1 MTEDAEAR
9 AARLRAQSEEGVA
22 TADRRQQAREWAEKQ
37 VAAVRGT
44 AASEHGDVSATVDHS
59 GLLLR
64 LELSPLTKQAKQ
76 DDLAHAITAVVRLA
90 TADARNQVREV
101 YVRLQNEGVIRALP
115 PFLLPAP
122 ETGTVSLALPV
133 RGNAPSK
140 RAGDHAEE
148 GPPESWLKEE
158 PW

>member
-9 AARLRAQSEEGVA
+9 AARLRAQSEEGAA
-22 TADRRQQAREWAEKQ
+22 TVDRRQQAREWAEKQ

-44 AASEHGDVSATVDHS
+44 ARSEHGDVCATVDHS

-64 LELSPLTKQAKQ
+64 LELSPLVKQAKQ
-76 DDLAHAITAVVRLA
+76 DDLAHAITAVVRQA

-122 ETGTVSLALPV
+122 EVGAVTLALPV
-133 RGNAPSK
+133 RGNSPA
-140 RAGDHAEE
+140 RRTGDHAEE
-148 GPPESWLKEE
+148 GPPDSWLKEE

>member
-22 TADRRQQAREWAEKQ
+22 TADRRQNAREWAEKQ

-44 AASEHGDVSATVDHS
+44 AQSEHGDVSATVDHS

-64 LELSPLTKQAKQ
+64 LELSPLTKQAKH
-76 DDLAHAITAVVRLA
+76 DDLAHAITAVVRQA

-122 ETGTVSLALPV
+122 ETAAVTLALPV
-133 RGNAPSK
+133 RGNSPSK
-140 RAGDHAEE
+140 RTGDHAEE

>member
-1 MTEDAEAR
+1 VTEDAEAR

-44 AASEHGDVSATVDHS
+44 AGSEHGDVRATVDHS

-76 DDLAHAITAVVRLA
+76 DDLAHAITAVVRQA

-122 ETGTVSLALPV
+122 ETGAVTLALPV
-133 RGNAPSK
+133 RGNSPSK
-140 RAGDHAEE
+140 RTGDHAEE
-148 GPPESWLKEE
+148 GPPDSWLKEE

>member
-1 MTEDAEAR
+1 MTEDPQAR
-9 AARLRAQSEEGVA
+9 AARLRAQSEEGA
-22 TADRRQQAREWAEKQ
+22 TNADRRLRAKEWAEEQ

-44 AASEHGDVSATVDHS
+44 ARSEHGDVTATVDHS

-76 DDLAHAITAVVRLA
+76 DDLAHAITAVVRQA

-101 YVRLQNEGVIRALP
+101 YERLRNEGVIRSLP

-122 ETGTVSLALPV
+122 DVRAVELALPV
-133 RGNAPSK
+133 RGNAPVK
-140 RAGDHAEE
+140 RAGDHTEE
-148 GPPESWLKEE
+148 GPPESWLKDE

>member
-1 MTEDAEAR
+1 MTEDAQAR
-9 AARLRAQSEEGVA
+9 AARLRAQAEEGIA
-22 TADRRQQAREWAEKQ
+22 TADRRQNAREWAEKQ

-44 AASEHGDVSATVDHS
+44 AASEHGDVRATVDHS

-76 DDLAHAITAVVRLA
+76 DDLAHAITAVVRQA

-122 ETGTVSLALPV
+122 ETGAVTLALPV
-133 RGNAPSK
+133 RGNSPSK

-148 GPPESWLKEE
+148 GPPDSWLKEE

>member
-9 AARLRAQSEEGVA
+9 AARLRAQSEEGA
-22 TADRRQQAREWAEKQ
+22 TAVDRRAGAREWAEKQ

-44 AASEHGDVSATVDHS
+44 AQTEHGDVRATVDHS
-59 GLLLR
+59 GMLLR

-76 DDLAHAITAVVRLA
+76 DDLAQAITAVVHQA
-90 TADARNQVREV
+90 TADARNQVRAV

-122 ETGTVSLALPV
+122 EVGAVTLALPV
-133 RGNAPSK
+133 RGNASAK
-140 RAGDHAEE
+140 RTGDSAEE

>member
-44 AASEHGDVSATVDHS
+44 GQTEDGDVRATVDHS
-59 GLLLR
+59 GLLLQ
-64 LELSPLTKQAKQ
+64 LELSPITKQAKQ
-76 DDLAHAITAVVRLA
+76 DDLAHAITAVVRQA

-122 ETGTVSLALPV
+122 ETGAVTLALPV
-133 RGNAPSK
+133 RRNATAK
-140 RAGDHAEE
+140 RSGERAEE
-148 GPPESWLKEE
+148 GPPESWLRED

>member
-9 AARLRAQSEEGVA
+9 AARLRAQAEEGIA
-22 TADRRQQAREWAEKQ
+22 TADRRQNAREWAEKQ

-44 AASEHGDVSATVDHS
+44 AASEHGDVRATVDHS

-76 DDLAHAITAVVRLA
+76 DDLAHAITAVVRQA

-122 ETGTVSLALPV
+122 EAGAVTLALPV
-133 RGNAPSK
+133 RGKSSK

-148 GPPESWLKEE
+148 GPPDSWLKEE

>member
-9 AARLRAQSEEGVA
+9 AARLRAQSEEGSA
-22 TADRRQQAREWAEKQ
+22 TVDRRRNAREWAEKQ

-44 AASEHGDVSATVDHS
+44 AQSEHGDVTATVDHS

-76 DDLAHAITAVVRLA
+76 DDLAHAITAVVRQA

-101 YVRLQNEGVIRALP
+101 YVRLQNEGVIKALP

-122 ETGTVSLALPV
+122 EAGAVTLALPV
-133 RGNAPSK
+133 RTGSSARK
-140 RAGDHAEE
+140 ARDHAEE
-148 GPPESWLKEE
+148 GPPDSWLKEE

>member
-1 MTEDAEAR
+1 VTEDAEAR
-9 AARLRAQSEEGVA
+9 AARLRAQSEEGAA
-22 TADRRQQAREWAEKQ
+22 TADRRQNAREWAEKQ
-37 VAAVRGT
+37 VAAVQGT
-44 AASEHGDVSATVDHS
+44 AQSEHGDVRATVDHS

-76 DDLAHAITAVVRLA
+76 DDLAHAITAVVRQA

-101 YVRLQNEGVIRALP
+101 YVKLQNEGVIRALP

-122 ETGTVSLALPV
+122 EVGPVALALPV

-140 RAGDHAEE
+140 RAGEHTEE
-148 GPPESWLKEE
+148 GPPDSWLKEE

>member
-1 MTEDAEAR
+1 MTEDAE
-9 AARLRAQSEEGVA
+9 
-22 TADRRQQAREWAEKQ
+22 
-37 VAAVRGT
+37 
-44 AASEHGDVSATVDHS
+44 
-59 GLLLR
+59 
-64 LELSPLTKQAKQ
+64 
-76 DDLAHAITAVVRLA
+76 AHAITAVVRQA

-122 ETGTVSLALPV
+122 ETAAVTLALPV
-133 RGNAPSK
+133 RGNSPSK
-140 RAGDHAEE
+140 RTGDHAEE

>member
-9 AARLRAQSEEGVA
+9 AARLRAQSEEGA
-22 TADRRQQAREWAEKQ
+22 TTADRRAQAREWAEKQ
-37 VAAVRGT
+37 VAAVLGT
-44 AASEHGDVSATVDHS
+44 AQTEQGDVRATVDHS

-76 DDLAHAITAVVRLA
+76 DDLAHAITALVRQA
-90 TADARNQVREV
+90 TADARNQVRAV
-101 YVRLQNEGVIRALP
+101 YERLRNEGAIRALP

-122 ETGTVSLALPV
+122 EVGEVGLALPV
-133 RGNAPSK
+133 RGGSPSK

-148 GPPESWLKEE
+148 GPPDSWLKEE

>member
-9 AARLRAQSEEGVA
+9 AARLRAQSEEGA
-22 TADRRQQAREWAEKQ
+22 TAVDRRGQAKEWAEKQ

-44 AASEHGDVSATVDHS
+44 ARSQHGDVAATVDHS

-64 LELSPLTKQAKQ
+64 LDLSPLTRQAKHE
-76 DDLAHAITAVVRLA
+76 DLAHAITAVVRQA

-101 YVRLQNEGVIRALP
+101 YVRLQNEGVIRSLP

-122 ETGTVSLALPV
+122 EVGAVTLALPV
-133 RGNAPSK
+133 RGGAPVK
-140 RAGDHAEE
+140 RARDSAEE
-148 GPPESWLKEE
+148 GPPDSWLKDD

>member
-9 AARLRAQSEEGVA
+9 AARLRAQSEEGA
-22 TADRRQQAREWAEKQ
+22 TTADRRHQAREWAEKQ

-44 AASEHGDVSATVDHS
+44 AQTEHGDVRVTVDHT

-76 DDLAHAITAVVRLA
+76 DDLAQAITAVVHQA

-122 ETGTVSLALPV
+122 EVGAVTLALPV
-133 RGNAPSK
+133 RGGTPSK
-140 RAGDHAEE
+140 RTGDHAEE
-148 GPPESWLKEE
+148 GPPESWLRED